1 MLMGVNG
8 LTIEFCHWHGLVA
21 RVGDQA
27 WVRSDGQYEYNK
39 RKTTR
44 GVSHQPRSALRHG
57 LKTCELNS
65 DTAPHELFG
74 L

>member
-8 LTIEFCHWHGLVA
+8 LTIEFCNWHGLVA

-27 WVRSDGQYEYNK
+27 RVCSDRQCEHNK
-39 RKTTR
+39 RKMTR
-44 GVSHQPRSALRHG
+44 GASHQPRSALRDG
-57 LKTCELNS
+57 FETCELNS
-65 DTAPHELFG
+65 DTAPQELFG

>member
-8 LTIEFCHWHGLVA
+8 LTIEFCNWHGLVA

-27 WVRSDGQYEYNK
+27 RVRSDRQCEYNK
-39 RKTTR
+39 REMTR
-44 GVSHQPRSALRHG
+44 GVSHRPRSALRHG
-57 LKTCELNS
+57 FKTCELKSN
-65 DTAPHELFG
+65 TIPHELFG